1 MKRLCPLLLLFVVG
15 CASAP
20 AIPAMQQLDEIIKS
34 DMLSPSHQINAT
46 EKKQIK
52 SALVESRKEL
62 KADEKKIKELSVW
75 RKWGKL
81 GIACLSLFLVLSL
94 IFKTLF

>member
-15 CASAP
+15 CAST
-20 AIPAMQQLDEIIKS
+20 PAMQQLDEIIKS
-34 DMLSPSHQINAT
+34 DILSPSHQVSAA

-52 SALVESRKEL
+52 SALIESKKEL
-62 KADEKKIKELSVW
+62 KANEKKINELSVW
-75 RKWGKL
+75 KKWGKL